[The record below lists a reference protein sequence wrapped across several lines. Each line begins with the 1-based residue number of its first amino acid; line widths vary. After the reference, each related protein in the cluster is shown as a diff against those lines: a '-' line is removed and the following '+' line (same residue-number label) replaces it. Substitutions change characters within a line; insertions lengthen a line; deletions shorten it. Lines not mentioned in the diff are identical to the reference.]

1 MSQTPT
7 AREQAIHLLRAGQSP
22 RAVANA
28 LGRSESWV
36 RRCRQRYQEA
46 GWAGLAERSRAPHQ
60 HGTQLPEHVRS
71 MIVQARSALEAAAAR
86 ETGLKYIGARVIR
99 THLHQAE
106 VTPLP
111 SIATI
116 ERVLQDAALTRPK
129 VVRPTVQYPHLRP
142 QQPLTLIQIDL
153 VPHCILGGPR
163 VFCFNGIDVVSRY
176 PAGQAYLHRRAREA
190 VDFLRYVMQTVGI
203 ATYTQVDNEGCFSGG
218 ATHPYVIGQCARV
231 ALQAGTELVFS
242 PVRHPQS
249 NGFVE
254 RFHQEYQRHV
264 WQDTYLPDLAAVQAQ
279 ADAFFADYRQSRHH
293 RALGGASPADVH
305 ARIPP
310 RLLPSTPTSTAARL
324 PITAGR
330 LHFLRRVT
338 EQKQISVLN
347 VTWDVP
353 TGVEERG
360 VWVTVDLAPAQST
373 LTVYDA
379 APDAASRHCLA
390 QYPFPVNEPVIAR
403 EPPQPQRPAPVRD
416 TSLAQ
421 MWWAPWHLGAAFIEA
436 MFGQSRPND
445 QPVPP

>member
-1 MSQTPT
+1 MSQTRT
-7 AREQAIHLLRAGQSP
+7 VREQAIHLLRAGQSSH
-22 RAVANA
+22 AVAQA

-60 HGTQLPEHVRS
+60 HGTQLPEHVRTG
-71 MIVQARSALEAAAAR
+71 IVQARSALEAAAAR
-86 ETGLKYIGARVIR
+86 ATGLKYIGARAIR
-99 THLHQAE
+99 TSLHHAE

-116 ERVLQDAALTRPK
+116 ERVLQDAELTRPN

-163 VFCFNGIDVVSRY
+163 VFCFNSIDVVSRY
-176 PAGQAYLHRRAREA
+176 PAGQAYLHRRARDA

-203 ATYTQVDNEGCFSGG
+203 ATSTQVDNEGCFSGG
-218 ATHPYVIGQCARV
+218 ATHPYVLGQCARM

-249 NGFVE
+249 NSFVE

-264 WQDTYLPDLAAVQAQ
+264 WQDTYLADLAAVHTQ
-279 ADAFFADYRQSRHH
+279 ADAFFADYRHSRHH
-293 RALGGASPADVH
+293 RALAGASPAEVH

-310 RLLPSTPTSTAARL
+310 RLLPPSTASTAARL

-338 EQKQISVLN
+338 DTKQVSVLN
-347 VTWDVP
+347 VLWDVP
-353 TGVEERG
+353 TGVAERG
-360 VWVTVDLAPAQST
+360 VWVTVDLAPAAAT

-379 APDAASRHCLA
+379 APDAVTRQCLA
-390 QYPFPVNEPVIAR
+390 RYPFPVHEPVIAR
-403 EPPQPQRPAPVRD
+403 EPTPPARPAPTPSTR
-416 TSLAQ
+416 LAQ
-421 MWWAPWHLGAAFIEA
+421 VLFAPVYLGAALIETLL
-436 MFGQSRPND
+436 GQSRPTD
-445 QPVPP
+445 QTVPP